1 MKDECVSFNTIES
14 EFNKDVNKE
23 FSESRSLISPNIST
37 VLSKVRNSNPHNIII
52 GHLNV
57 NSVKNKIFSIKTYF
71 QNYLDLLVL
80 AETKLDQIHP
90 TAEIF
95 IEGYRKPFRKDK
107 SKHSGGLLLYV
118 SEEIPSRELTRHT
131 CPNDIQ
137 NIVIELNLRK
147 QKWLVIAI
155 YHPPSQGESYF
166 LDCLSDII
174 DQYSSK
180 YDRIV
185 CIGDF
190 NITPLSVNMTGFL
203 SDHTLI
209 NLVKEPTCFKSVT
222 NPSCIDLILTNQKH
236 SFKHTQALET
246 GISDFHKLI
255 ITIMKTCFKKSGP
268 KQLIYRSYK
277 KFDLNLFKSEL
288 SSKLTSNT
296 ELSYSHFN
304 ESLQTL
310 LEKHAPLKSKFVRA
324 NEVPYMTKSWWKAI
338 MTRSRLKNEYLKTPT
353 PFNWMKYKRQRNLC
367 VSLNRLSRR
376 EYFSKLDCKN

>member
-1 MKDECVSFNTIES
+1 M
-14 EFNKDVNKE
+14 
-23 FSESRSLISPNIST
+23 
-37 VLSKVRNSNPHNIII
+37 RNSNPHNIII

-80 AETKLDQIHP
+80 AETKLDQTHP

-190 NITPLSVNMTGFL
+190 NITPL
-203 SDHTLI
+203 
-209 NLVKEPTCFKSVT
+209 
-222 NPSCIDLILTNQKH
+222 
-236 SFKHTQALET
+236 
-246 GISDFHKLI
+246 
-255 ITIMKTCFKKSGP
+255 
-268 KQLIYRSYK
+268 
-277 KFDLNLFKSEL
+277 
-288 SSKLTSNT
+288 
-296 ELSYSHFN
+296 
-304 ESLQTL
+304 
-310 LEKHAPLKSKFVRA
+310 
-324 NEVPYMTKSWWKAI
+324 
-338 MTRSRLKNEYLKTPT
+338 
-353 PFNWMKYKRQRNLC
+353 
-367 VSLNRLSRR
+367 
-376 EYFSKLDCKN
+376 